1 LSQNIE
7 IVHAVKQLLLEILWY
22 RCGFLKDV
30 GNASV
35 QNTTLFYYAKSFNL
49 SFRQRAFVV

>member
-7 IVHAVKQLLLEILWY
+7 IVNALKQLLLEILWWK
-22 RCGFLKDV
+22 CGFLKDV

-35 QNTTLFYYAKSFNL
+35 QNTTLFIMLNQLIL
-49 SFRQRAFVV
+49 SFRQRVFVV